1 MAKPSMAM
9 TLAILAPTLET
20 LAKTM
25 NVFCTLRT
33 RGNNAKAM
41 KMAMV
46 ATRLMQPPVRSST
59 VKVTIWP
66 GVICSL
72 AGILGYSE
80 VGIWGRIL
88 VGGTL
93 VDGTTVGISTPVLR
107 ASMAHELKAKNGA
120 YVLANIYARS
130 SSSQIT
136 ERELCD
142 A

>member
-1 MAKPSMAM
+1 
-9 TLAILAPTLET
+9 
-20 LAKTM
+20 
-25 NVFCTLRT
+25 
-33 RGNNAKAM
+33 
-41 KMAMV
+41 
-46 ATRLMQPPVRSST
+46 
-59 VKVTIWP
+59 
-66 GVICSL
+66 
-72 AGILGYSE
+72 
-80 VGIWGRIL
+80 L